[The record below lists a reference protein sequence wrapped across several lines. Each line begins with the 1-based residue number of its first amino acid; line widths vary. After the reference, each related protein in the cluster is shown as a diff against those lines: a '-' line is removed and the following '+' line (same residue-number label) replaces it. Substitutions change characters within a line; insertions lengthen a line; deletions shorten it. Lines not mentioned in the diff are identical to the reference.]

1 MNNMDVSIP
10 TLGVKYIYRG
20 DEYRGVIHK
29 LQLPAPKM
37 GSKGWVL
44 EQFGNYLLEDG
55 PGILRGLAC
64 THTGS
69 GSLELIDGIV
79 DETTGFYPTSIEI
92 LQDHLHPKY
101 HSCNGRRIFF
111 SSGSVMG
118 MWYLGIGFH
127 HGLTLHARGGLPS
140 APPCVTIMWDKQSII
155 KKED

>member
-1 MNNMDVSIP
+1 MDAIDP
-10 TLGVKYIYRG
+10 TAATVGVKYIYRG
-20 DEYRGVIHK
+20 DEIRGPIHRIT
-29 LQLPAPKM
+29 LTVPKM

-79 DETTGFYPTSIEI
+79 DEATGFYPTDIAV
-92 LQDHLHPKY
+92 LQNHLHPKY
-101 HSCNGRRIFF
+101 HACNGRRVFF

-118 MWYLGIGFH
+118 MWTLNIGLH
-127 HGLTLHARGGLPS
+127 HGLTLHARGGPS
-140 APPCVTIMWDKQSII
+140 AAPPCVTIIWEGLRIAKA
-155 KKED
+155 